1 MGHTVEYMYILLGS
15 YMGNYEEELPKK
27 SVGRQL
33 TDRLLTVYRQVKKEK
48 LIQLNLWKTK

>member
-48 LIQLNLWKTK
+48 LIQLNL